1 MKLKPIK
8 KKLVVEEPKTEVKEP
23 KKRKSNTSGKLPS
36 DAYKPL
42 LPPKRILVR
51 EFPQKDTVKMGKLYV
66 EISVKRYGE
75 DEVNA
80 PEVYI
85 QMYQESDFY
94 TGYRKGGSHFPL
106 EELYDIIDLLT
117 ELSEECDEHHIC

>member
-8 KKLVVEEPKTEVKEP
+8 KKLVVEEQKGVKEP
-23 KKRKSNTSGKLPS
+23 KKKSSGNKLPS
-36 DAYKPL
+36 DSYKPL

-51 EFPQKDTVKMGKLYV
+51 EFPQKNTTKMGKLYV

-80 PEVYI
+80 PEVYL
-85 QMYQESDFY
+85 QMYQETDFY

-106 EELYDIIDLLT
+106 ESLYDIIDLLT
-117 ELSEECDEHHIC
+117 EVSEECDEHHIY

>member
-8 KKLVVEEPKTEVKEP
+8 KKLVVEEPKEEVKEP
-23 KKRKSNTSGKLPS
+23 KKKSSSGNKLPS
-36 DAYKPL
+36 DSYKPL

-51 EFPQKDTVKMGKLYV
+51 EFPQKNTTKMGKLYV

-80 PEVYI
+80 PEVYL
-85 QMYQESDFY
+85 QMYQETDFY

-106 EELYDIIDLLT
+106 ESLYDIIDLLT
-117 ELSEECDEHHIC
+117 EVSEECDEHHIY

>member
-8 KKLVVEEPKTEVKEP
+8 KKLVVDEPKEEVKEP
-23 KKRKSNTSGKLPS
+23 KKKSSSGNKLPS
-36 DAYKPL
+36 DSYKPL

-51 EFPQKDTVKMGKLYV
+51 EFPQKNTTKMGKLYV

-75 DEVNA
+75 DEINA
-80 PEVYI
+80 PEVYL
-85 QMYQESDFY
+85 QMYQETDFY

-106 EELYDIIDLLT
+106 ESLYDIIDLLT
-117 ELSEECDEHHIC
+117 EVSEECDEHHIY

>member
-8 KKLVVEEPKTEVKEP
+8 KKLVVEEPKEVKEP
-23 KKRKSNTSGKLPS
+23 KKKSSGNKLPS
-36 DAYKPL
+36 DSYKPL

-51 EFPQKDTVKMGKLYV
+51 EFPQKNTTKMGKLYV

-80 PEVYI
+80 PEVYL
-85 QMYQESDFY
+85 QMYQETDFY

-106 EELYDIIDLLT
+106 ESLYDIIDLLT
-117 ELSEECDEHHIC
+117 EVSEECDEHHIY